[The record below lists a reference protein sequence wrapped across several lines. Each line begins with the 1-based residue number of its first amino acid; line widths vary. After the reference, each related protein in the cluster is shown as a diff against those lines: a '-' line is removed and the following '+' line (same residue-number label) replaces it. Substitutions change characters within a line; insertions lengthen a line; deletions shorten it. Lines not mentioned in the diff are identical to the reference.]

1 MSIRT
6 RWPWM
11 TMLLAAA
18 AVLNPIGMDVIYGAF
33 LTGEQLSRNIWQPIA
48 WIAIA
53 VLATLVLLEW
63 TLRKLILRRRAS
75 SEPIANIAAKIT
87 ALR

>member
-1 MSIRT
+1 
-6 RWPWM
+6 M

-18 AVLNPIGMDVIYGAF
+18 AVLNPIGMDIIYSAF
-33 LTGEQLSRNIWQPIA
+33 LTGEQLSRNIWQSIA

-53 VLATLVLLEW
+53 ILAALVLLEW

-75 SEPIANIAAKIT
+75 GEPTAKIAAEIT